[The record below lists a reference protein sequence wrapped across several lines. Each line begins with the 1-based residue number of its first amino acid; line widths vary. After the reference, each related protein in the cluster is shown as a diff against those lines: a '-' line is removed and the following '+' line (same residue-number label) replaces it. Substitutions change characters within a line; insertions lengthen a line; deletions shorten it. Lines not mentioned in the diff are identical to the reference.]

1 MKTNFKTAAL
11 FANDGVDI
19 IVLCRGET
27 VSGKP
32 FYAFVKIKPSRYTAF
47 ERAQLAGSNFE
58 IQDYGEI
65 LNFDYAHTP
74 PQEIIDKMRAQY
86 GGNL

>member
-19 IVLCRGET
+19 IMLCRGET

-32 FYAFVKIKPSRYTAF
+32 FYAFLKIKPSRFAAF
-47 ERAQLAGSNFE
+47 ERAQQSEQAFDLYEFG
-58 IQDYGEI
+58 DI

-74 PQEIIDKMRAQY
+74 PQEVIDTMRARY
-86 GGNL
+86 GSDL